1 MHTASDSIAHSHRAL
16 LVNSALACKLI
27 HSFGLLLPEL
37 LNQPTSNMKPSHSI
51 YLCCS
56 LLCCADLH
64 KLAPFWASAVAATEQ
79 VCLNP
84 HDRCCPRNG
93 APEMW
98 VARRTQ

>member
-51 YLCCS
+51 YLLVLQPA
-56 LLCCADLH
+56 LL
-64 KLAPFWASAVAATEQ
+64 
-79 VCLNP
+79 
-84 HDRCCPRNG
+84 R
-93 APEMW
+93 
-98 VARRTQ
+98 